1 MKKYIFL
8 LFLCVGFQ
16 QTAYSQVNIM
26 NVQTANNKLER
37 IWTDKIEEFSFLE
50 PSANEA
56 NNSSFRILNV
66 KMKDGFEKNISVP
79 VYTYINFE
87 TLPYADSDQLFISLE
102 RSSGYPAQPIILM
115 TRSENSIFSITIP
128 LYDINYGY
136 GVGLETKINFY
147 DYEGNSFG
155 PIQDNETA
163 LNGQLSDNSNTI
175 SYTNQIGVEA
185 ITVNVNMSDHTYSIT
200 PQYNQELAD
209 ITSTQREALTAIYE
223 SLDGDNW
230 TNNENWCSDKDIA
243 NWYGVDI
250 DENGYV
256 TYLGL
261 SDNNLNGTVPDEIGL
276 LSNLSILLLSNNSI
290 HNLSSE
296 IKKLQKLSFL
306 STSIWT
312 DAIYECTNLS
322 SLQFY
327 PLHSVQIPL
336 NIFKLNNLIFL
347 DIINVYGIIPE
358 EIGLLENLTDCRIY
372 GPNLSGSIPSSIGNC
387 TKLSSLDLS
396 QNNLTGCIP
405 AELGS
410 LKELRNLTLC
420 HNNLTGEIPESL
432 SNLQKLESF
441 QADNNMLTG
450 NIPPKLG
457 DIPTLQTLVLQNNLL
472 SGDIPRNIQD
482 NKNLW
487 DYCWALIMTGNKFNL
502 SSADIQLPDFE
513 VEDVYGRKIKASEI
527 YESHK
532 YTVMLQFSHYFND
545 YDKFLTLKELYDTYH
560 NKGLEIIGYNCVD
573 ENLTGVPN
581 WDVEFREY
589 VEEQG
594 ITWPVFGLTQTNFI
608 LPIYEHNWGT
618 TSYDNYYPSNYFPY
632 IFLVDEKGKVVFYS
646 TDSSY
651 KELKIFLTENLG
663 EGLPDDIYASTDYS
677 ADGQVNVLQQATTG
691 NGIDI
696 VLMGDAFSD
705 RLIADGTYER
715 TMQTAMETF
724 FDQEPYRTYRDMF
737 NVYSVNVVSKN
748 EIYNDVSDTALGSYF
763 GGGTTVG
770 GNDGTVLK
778 YAQLAIPAERVD
790 EALVIVMMNSDAYAG
805 TCYMYYPTEGDYGN
819 GASVAYFPLGTDD
832 TMFAGLL
839 HHEANGHGFAK
850 LGDEYYYEHLGKMPA
865 NEMQETIRMQGFG
878 WYPNISFSDDPT
890 SVNWADFI
898 EDPRYASEQ
907 IGIYEGG
914 MTYPIG
920 VYRPTATSIMVYNEG
935 DFNAPSRAAIYN
947 RIHKLAFGDSWQFN
961 YEKFI
966 EYDAVNR
973 TAEAVANRKKATAAK
988 EKLPPLTPP
997 VVIKHSWREITPAAA
1012 YQRNIN
1018 KPNKAQP
1025 MQ

>member
-8 LFLCVGFQ
+8 LFLCLGFQ
-16 QTAYSQVNIM
+16 QTAYPQVNIM

-56 NNSSFRILNV
+56 ADNTFRVLNI
-66 KMKDGFEKNISVP
+66 KMKDYTDKNLSMPIN
-79 VYTYINFE
+79 TYINFE

-102 RSSGYPAQPIILM
+102 RSSGYPPQPIILM
-115 TRSENSIFSITIP
+115 ARSENSIFSITIP
-128 LYDINYGY
+128 LYDTNYGY
-136 GVGLETKINFY
+136 GVGMETKINFY

-243 NWYGVDI
+243 SWHGVDVN
-250 DENGYV
+250 ENGYV
-256 TYLGL
+256 TCLRLWG
-261 SDNNLNGTVPDEIGL
+261 NNLKGIIPDEISQLVQLSQLGL
-276 LSNLSILLLSNNSI
+276 DNNEIYSISPKISELSHLANF
-290 HNLSSE
+290 SS
-296 IKKLQKLSFL
+296 
-306 STSIWT
+306 SIWT
-312 DAIYECTNLS
+312 DHICDCVGLYSLTINAANYEIPSNIGNLK
-322 SLQFY
+322 
-327 PLHSVQIPL
+327 
-336 NIFKLNNLIFL
+336 KLMRLDLIGASG
-347 DIINVYGIIPE
+347 NIPE
-358 EIGLLENLTDCRIY
+358 EIGLLENLTTCRIY
-372 GPNLSGSIPSSIGNC
+372 GPNLSGSIPSYIGNC
-387 TKLSSLDLS
+387 TKLNSLDLS
-396 QNNLTGCIP
+396 NNNLTGCIP
-405 AELGS
+405 SELGS
-410 LKELRNLTLC
+410 LKELRNLILC

-432 SNLQKLESF
+432 SNLKKLESF

-450 NIPPKLG
+450 NIPAGLG
-457 DIPTLQTLVLQNNLL
+457 DIPTLQTLVLQDNLL

-482 NKNLW
+482 NKELW
-487 DYCWALIMTGNKFNL
+487 NYCWALIMTGNKFNL

-513 VEDVYGRKIKASEI
+513 VEDIYGRKIKASEI

-532 YTVMLQFSHYFND
+532 YTAIHQFSYKFND
-545 YDKFLTLKELYDTYH
+545 SDNLPALKGLYETYH
-560 NKGLEIIGYNCVD
+560 NKGFEIIGYECVD

-581 WDVEFREY
+581 GEAAFREY

-594 ITWPVFGLTQTNFI
+594 LTWPVFGLTRENFI
-608 LPIYEHNWGT
+608 LPINHNWQIIG
-618 TSYDNYYPSNYFPY
+618 YDTYYPTNYYPY
-632 IFLVDEKGKVVFYS
+632 IFLVNEKGKMIFYS

-651 KELKIFLTENLG
+651 KELKNFLTENLG
-663 EGLPDDIYASTDYS
+663 EGLPDDMYASTDYS
-677 ADGQVNVLQQATTG
+677 ADGQVSVLQQAASG
-691 NGIDI
+691 DGIDI

-715 TMQTAMETF
+715 TMQKAMETF

-737 NVYSVNVVSKN
+737 NVYSVDVVSKN
-748 EIYNDVSDTALGSYF
+748 EIYSDVSDTALDSYF

-770 GNDGTVLK
+770 GNDGTVLR

-790 EALVIVMMNSDAYAG
+790 EALVIVIMNSDAYAG

-819 GASVAYFPLGTDD
+819 GTSVAYFPLGTDD
-832 TMFAGLL
+832 AMFAGLL

-850 LGDEYYYEHLGKMPA
+850 LGDEYYYEYLGKMPA
-865 NEMQETIRMQGFG
+865 DEMQETIRMQGFG

-890 SVNWADFI
+890 AVNWADFI

-947 RIHKLAFGDSWQFN
+947 RIHKLAFGESWQFN
-961 YEKFI
+961 YEKFV

-973 TAEAVANRKKATAAK
+973 TAEAVANRKKAAATK

-997 VVIKHSWREITPAAA
+997 VVIKHSWREIVPAEA